1 MQNANTPI
9 VQWEGGDETIIHP
22 STILLFTA
30 DPLKPTPET
39 EAEEI

>member
-1 MQNANTPI
+1 MENANSTI
-9 VQWEGGDETIIHP
+9 VEWEGGDET
-22 STILLFTA
+22 TINPGTLLLFTI